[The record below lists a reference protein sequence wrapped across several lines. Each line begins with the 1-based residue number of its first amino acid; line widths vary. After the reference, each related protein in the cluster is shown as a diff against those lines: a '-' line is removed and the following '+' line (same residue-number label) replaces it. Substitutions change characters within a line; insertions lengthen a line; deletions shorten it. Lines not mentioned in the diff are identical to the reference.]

1 MERIFCRRWT
11 WSFHLLNIHRQSL
24 VYMLP
29 YVLEKNVENATI
41 GQGSRCAHWDSSSPC
56 SIQFCDFDLF
66 LLKICFIECPDTI
79 RIFKIHIDCWT
90 KGIWPRLIHFPKK
103 MEEIIIII
111 FSEKKKKNKIS
122 KNHASISKLGAFGH
136 SSSILKKIN
145 HFFLKSQSFQNHALI
160 CRLEAFSY
168 ASFM

>member
-11 WSFHLLNIHRQSL
+11 WSFHLLNIHRQSI

-41 GQGSRCAHWDSSSPC
+41 GQGSRCAHWHSSSPC

-79 RIFKIHIDCWT
+79 RIFKIHIHCLT
-90 KGIWPRLIHFPKK
+90 RGIQPCLIIFKKKKNPRFPKFIHPFLNQGHSTLPHSFSKK

-111 FSEKKKKNKIS
+111 FSGKKKKQDFQKS
-122 KNHASISKLGAFGH
+122 C
-136 SSSILKKIN
+136 IN
-145 HFFLKSQSFQNHALI
+145 F
-160 CRLEAFSY
+160 
-168 ASFM
+168 